1 MGWADEP
8 WPIEHEQND
17 VEDCGWVLF
26 SESKDM
32 LNLAWTELAIEPLQ
46 VFTKPDPSGPD
57 DPVPF
62 WNERD
67 SSSGGGSAVPRERL
81 GVPPVRIEDIGV
93 GELKDM
99 VQDWIDWDYQHIREE
114 PRYLRDRWV
123 RPISYIIDEVRD
135 PPLEEYERLRRLS
148 RPPKK
153 PPTPPSSNGY
163 SDEKLGTAHEANPWK
178 ANIKVQQAEL
188 VNKYGL
194 QDHPFRLTKVFRNTE
209 ESLYDSSHVGGG
221 SAKLVERYGFK
232 YHKGKAAVH
241 PCKYKG
247 RAQLRRNRFLS
258 YMCSSYRLSTVSEED
273 PSDQN
278 CGLGQLTFG
287 EHYEIHGHESPVILK
302 FLLETGE
309 GRSL

>member
-1 MGWADEP
+1 MPASWAQRGTTRHRVPPAAFRDSGAWREGHLWTPAHVGGCPPLRECHLQECEGLCRDYVGWADEP

-81 GVPPVRIEDIGV
+81 GVPPVRIEDIGA

-99 VQDWIDWDYQHIREE
+99 VQDWIDWDYQHIRQE

-135 PPLEEYERLRRLS
+135 PPLEEYERLRRLPGH
-148 RPPKK
+148 RKK
-153 PPTPPSSNGY
+153 PPTPLAPRRT
-163 SDEKLGTAHEANPWK
+163 SD
-178 ANIKVQQAEL
+178 
-188 VNKYGL
+188 
-194 QDHPFRLTKVFRNTE
+194 
-209 ESLYDSSHVGGG
+209 
-221 SAKLVERYGFK
+221 
-232 YHKGKAAVH
+232 
-241 PCKYKG
+241 
-247 RAQLRRNRFLS
+247 
-258 YMCSSYRLSTVSEED
+258 
-273 PSDQN
+273 
-278 CGLGQLTFG
+278 
-287 EHYEIHGHESPVILK
+287 
-302 FLLETGE
+302 
-309 GRSL
+309 